1 VPLLDLLLAVVRR
14 TRSGRSPFAADKMHL
29 HHRLLEIGH
38 SHRRAVLLIYLWAA
52 LLAFG
57 AVALT
62 LFDVYVVVWSITLGL
77 LVAVVGS
84 MIPRLPVR

>member
-1 VPLLDLLLAVVRR
+1 
-14 TRSGRSPFAADKMHL
+14 
-29 HHRLLEIGH
+29 
-38 SHRRAVLLIYLWAA
+38 VLLIYLWAA

-62 LFDVYVVVWSITLGL
+62 LFDVYVVVWSIALGL

-84 MIPRLPVR
+84 MIPRLPAR

>member
-1 VPLLDLLLAVVRR
+1 M
-14 TRSGRSPFAADKMHL
+14 MHL
-29 HHRLLEIGH
+29 HHRMLGIGH

-62 LFDVYVVVWSITLGL
+62 VFDVLVVVLGVGLGL
-77 LVAVVGS
+77 LLALLGSVV
-84 MIPRLPVR
+84 PRLRTR

>member
-1 VPLLDLLLAVVRR
+1 
-14 TRSGRSPFAADKMHL
+14 
-29 HHRLLEIGH
+29 
-38 SHRRAVLLIYLWAA
+38 LIYLWAA

-62 LFDVYVVVWSITLGL
+62 LFDAYVVVWSIMLGL
-77 LVAVVGS
+77 LVAVLGS

>member
-1 VPLLDLLLAVVRR
+1 
-14 TRSGRSPFAADKMHL
+14 
-29 HHRLLEIGH
+29 
-38 SHRRAVLLIYLWAA
+38 VLLIYLWAA

-62 LFDVYVVVWSITLGL
+62 LFDVYGVVWSIMLGL

-84 MIPRLPVR
+84 MIARLPVR